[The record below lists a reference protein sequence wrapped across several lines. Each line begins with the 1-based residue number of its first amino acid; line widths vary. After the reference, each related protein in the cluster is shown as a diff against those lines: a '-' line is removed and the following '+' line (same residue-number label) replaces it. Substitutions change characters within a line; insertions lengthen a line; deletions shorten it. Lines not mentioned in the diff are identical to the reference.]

1 MQFVLNNGV
10 YKVARITGPEHNF
23 LGIRLGGAD
32 DPLDVVPLSI
42 KEGEQL
48 KIEEQ
53 EVLRQVEEG
62 LKLVNQKLDKQY
74 YISELHFVPSD
85 TKSTS
90 VYIYLIQEL
99 IKRIDCGG
107 NFSVV

>member
-1 MQFVLNNGV
+1 MQFILDNGV

-32 DPLDVVPLSI
+32 DPLDVVSLPV

-48 KIEEQ
+48 KIEGQ

-62 LKLVNQKLDKQY
+62 LNLVNQELDKQY
-74 YISELHFVPSD
+74 FISELHFVPSD
-85 TKSTS
+85 TESTS
-90 VYIYLIQEL
+90 VYIFLIQEL

-107 NFSVV
+107 NFTVV